1 MLVYVSTGLA
11 EMFGHAGE
19 PADREI
25 EGRLFC
31 CLFDYPPPFTVDETF
46 DDYLIIDSPV
56 IICPNKVTVVTV
68 SSVGVE

>member
-19 PADREI
+19 PRQNI

-46 DDYLIIDSPV
+46 DDYLIIIADPV
-56 IICPNKVTVVTV
+56 VLDTD
-68 SSVGVE
+68 